1 MNAIK
6 LQNELAFED
15 GETIQQQF
23 SHSLGSSLEK
33 LHISESL
40 NNFLRVKA
48 IDLSQDKLT
57 LELTNVSSSKV
68 MEKGANI
75 VKLFAYAKPFAL
87 HMITA
92 LEKTS
97 VDPIKFLKLDVGSQ
111 NQENEANPADATN
124 QVDTI
129 STAISKADYV
139 FSRSISL
146 NMHKVQSKKIPIE
159 ADAEIVLFPKQSK
172 TIEIDFKE
180 LRALPKATVGIEK
193 VPEDKSFICKLGNQD
208 ELFFGKL
215 SFVIVSQTKGKL
227 NLPAGHCFGYLNLDP
242 RILNVNDI
250 QIRIRSNSEER
261 VGDSS
266 GQNTLESE
274 DVEMMD
280 VSDLNNSAISDENN
294 LERQIIVQEAVEVQK
309 SQNELTPQ
317 SGLLLTNDASQDK
330 TDQTED
336 EFNLSLSS
344 DKATVVEDNV
354 CHVEHETSVNIITDP
369 VKTKFVFSSCVP
381 GFNGLIE
388 AARSYTISTGKVIED
403 VIVECIVHA
412 MNSLSTFDSLFS
424 SFNSIAQFFKNNT
437 QKERK
442 HIIQILDKKSMNL
455 FSKIMSQD
463 LMDSFLLIMY
473 HILPDFVSSSSG
485 KDNPTLEDLSVTDI
499 PGKGSVQLNS
509 SFSLEDMCD
518 ALTEVDQSPAALK
531 KKKNQKP
538 RKKPQMIAPPKL
550 MPLSTTI
557 MNSIAVP
564 AQLLAD
570 PIATSDTFE
579 ANRNTPKEIF
589 STISKDTDVEKLVST
604 PSLKNIVSSNLSKL
618 SGTQPVASSSKIL
631 GKDSAQSTVI
641 KPASSSGGKPGTS
654 SSTLAATTSGTI
666 SGISTGISITDATA
680 TITTPKTALRTL
692 PGTSSGTTLSTSSGL
707 KTVPSSGSTPATSS
721 GSTPAKPKGTTSG
734 TSSGTTT
741 GIIADATTG
750 TIAGAKPGTSSCITP
765 AALSGK
771 KTLTSSGSTPATSLG
786 SLTATSLGTKPLTSS
801 GAKLVTS
808 SGTKPVTSSGS
819 TPATVSRTTSLT
831 SLSTTSSS
839 TSGSTASK
847 QSVTTPAT
855 AKASNTNV
863 TPKPQVAPSNSQVA
877 PSTSASGQSTE
888 GKPVLP
894 DPARYFVNLHVGIV
908 INLDQI
914 YYVKTDKGKIII
926 TMKEAMKIGLGEKV
940 LIQND
945 KNNAMKWIFKLS
957 NWNSLEHCYIGKVV
971 EENPVNKMITVKYN
985 GKTQASLNSM
995 RVKNFGSSKEMIKIG
1010 TNLMIYVA
1018 PNQEKAVVSLA
1029 IPIEKED
1036 LKNILVVTGDAT
1048 VVHFV
1053 ENIGILDSNLVKKGS
1068 TVAFHRNALFNL
1080 KAEDLMNTEVT
1091 IIYLLT
1097 LRT

>member
-1 MNAIK
+1 
-6 LQNELAFED
+6 
-15 GETIQQQF
+15 
-23 SHSLGSSLEK
+23 
-33 LHISESL
+33 
-40 NNFLRVKA
+40 
-48 IDLSQDKLT
+48 
-57 LELTNVSSSKV
+57 
-68 MEKGANI
+68 
-75 VKLFAYAKPFAL
+75 
-87 HMITA
+87 
-92 LEKTS
+92 
-97 VDPIKFLKLDVGSQ
+97 
-111 NQENEANPADATN
+111 
-124 QVDTI
+124 
-129 STAISKADYV
+129 
-139 FSRSISL
+139 
-146 NMHKVQSKKIPIE
+146 
-159 ADAEIVLFPKQSK
+159 
-172 TIEIDFKE
+172 
-180 LRALPKATVGIEK
+180 
-193 VPEDKSFICKLGNQD
+193 
-208 ELFFGKL
+208 
-215 SFVIVSQTKGKL
+215 
-227 NLPAGHCFGYLNLDP
+227 
-242 RILNVNDI
+242 
-250 QIRIRSNSEER
+250 
-261 VGDSS
+261 
-266 GQNTLESE
+266 
-274 DVEMMD
+274 
-280 VSDLNNSAISDENN
+280 
-294 LERQIIVQEAVEVQK
+294 
-309 SQNELTPQ
+309 
-317 SGLLLTNDASQDK
+317 
-330 TDQTED
+330 
-336 EFNLSLSS
+336 
-344 DKATVVEDNV
+344 
-354 CHVEHETSVNIITDP
+354 
-369 VKTKFVFSSCVP
+369 
-381 GFNGLIE
+381 
-388 AARSYTISTGKVIED
+388 
-403 VIVECIVHA
+403 
-412 MNSLSTFDSLFS
+412 
-424 SFNSIAQFFKNNT
+424 
-437 QKERK
+437 
-442 HIIQILDKKSMNL
+442 
-455 FSKIMSQD
+455 
-463 LMDSFLLIMY
+463 
-473 HILPDFVSSSSG
+473 
-485 KDNPTLEDLSVTDI
+485 
-499 PGKGSVQLNS
+499 
-509 SFSLEDMCD
+509 
-518 ALTEVDQSPAALK
+518 
-531 KKKNQKP
+531 
-538 RKKPQMIAPPKL
+538 MIAPPKL

-589 STISKDTDVEKLVST
+589 STISKDTDVEKLEST
-604 PSLKNIVSSNLSKL
+604 PSLKKIVSSNLSKL

-631 GKDSAQSTVI
+631 GKDSAQSTVTT
-641 KPASSSGGKPGTS
+641 PASSSGGKPGTS
-654 SSTLAATTSGTI
+654 SGTPAATTSGTI

-741 GIIADATTG
+741 GTIAGATTG

-819 TPATVSRTTSLT
+819 TPATVSRTTSAT

-855 AKASNTNV
+855 AKV
-863 TPKPQVAPSNSQVA
+863 TPKPQVATSKPQVA